1 MVIESAPKSTLRILG
16 IFEIISRNPEGLTLA
31 RLSVLLESPKSSLLN
46 LLRPLVAQD
55 YLCSAHGVYTLG
67 SRAFSLASGI
77 ISTRRQPSLIR
88 QFAHD
93 LAAATQE
100 TVIVAVLD
108 RAAALAAY
116 VDVIES
122 PQLVRYSVP
131 AGLTRPLYCSAAGR
145 LLLAFQPEDW
155 RESYFKTADLKPLT
169 ARTVTT
175 VPELR
180 QIIAEIRR
188 TGVAFSSNEAVE
200 GAAGI
205 AVPVRDAEGT
215 VVAALLVAAPA
226 ARADHNRTLLRQE
239 AVLAGGRASQALGHR
254 QVEAVA

>member
-16 IFEIISRNPEGLTLA
+16 IFEVISQTPDGLTLA
-31 RLSVLLESPKSSLLN
+31 RLSVLLASPKSSLLN

-55 YLCSAHGVYTLG
+55 YLSYIHGVYTLG
-67 SRAFSLASGI
+67 PRAFSLASSI
-77 ISTRRQPSLIR
+77 ISTRSQPSLIR

-93 LAAATQE
+93 LAAATRE

-131 AGLTRPLYCSAAGR
+131 AGVTRPLYCSAAGR

-155 RESYFKTADLKPLT
+155 REAYFKNADLKPLT
-169 ARTVTT
+169 ARTVTK

-180 QIIAEIRR
+180 KIIAEIRR
-188 TGVAFSSNEAVE
+188 TSVAFSSNEAVE
-200 GAAGI
+200 GAAGV
-205 AVPVRDAEGT
+205 AVPVRDAEGA

-226 ARADHNRTLLRQE
+226 ARAEQNRALLRQE
-239 AVLAGGRASQALGHR
+239 AVLAASRASQALGHR
-254 QVEAVA
+254 EVEAVA